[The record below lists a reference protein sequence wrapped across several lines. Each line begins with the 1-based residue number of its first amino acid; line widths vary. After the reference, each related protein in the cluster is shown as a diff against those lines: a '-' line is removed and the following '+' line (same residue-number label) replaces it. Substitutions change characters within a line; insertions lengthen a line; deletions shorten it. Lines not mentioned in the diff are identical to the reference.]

1 MTEITLEPVAP
12 LETAGAPVLE
22 IEDLHVT
29 FVTEE
34 GDVQA
39 VRGID
44 LQVYEHEVLGIVGES
59 GSGKSVTMLAA
70 MGLLPSTAK
79 ITGSARYRGRE
90 LLGSG
95 AAYARSLR
103 GGKMAM
109 IFQDPLTALNPV
121 HRVGDQIAEAVQA
134 HHSEFSK
141 HDLDGRAIELLDL
154 VGIPQPATRARQ
166 YPHEFS
172 GGMRQRAMIAMAIA
186 NDPDLL
192 IADEPTTA
200 LDVTIQAQILEVL
213 DHVQEVTGTAIVFI
227 THDLGV
233 IARLADRV
241 QVMYAGRT
249 AEIASVDAL
258 YEASNHPYTRGLIGS
273 LPKLDEE
280 HELLHPIPGA
290 PPSMLNPPP
299 GCAFH
304 PRCPLAQERCAI
316 EVPELRLVGPSGGMS
331 ACHFAYELAAT
342 DSVSDLPD
350 ELVDQAPDKTL
361 LAQLAEDAVEEPPPL
376 RVSLAA
382 VIGGVLGVL
391 APVLAIVFRDLDVS
405 LRGLIAMVL
414 GVAAVIECRSG
425 LHAIVAGKGRVLGRT
440 PARIGWIFAWLAL
453 TVWVLYCMGW
463 VLANVLPEAAP

>member
-1 MTEITLEPVAP
+1 MTDIVLEPAEP
-12 LETAGAPVLE
+12 AERSGAPVLE

-29 FVTEE
+29 FSTEE
-34 GDVQA
+34 GEVQA
-39 VRGID
+39 VRGVS
-44 LQVYEHEVLGIVGES
+44 LEVYEHEVLGIVGES
-59 GSGKSVTMLAA
+59 GSGKSVSMLAA
-70 MGLLPSTAK
+70 MGLLPNTAT
-79 ITGSARYRGRE
+79 ITGSAKFRGRE

-95 AAYARSLR
+95 AGYARSLR

-121 HRVGDQIAEAVQA
+121 HRVGNQIAEAVQA
-134 HHSEFSK
+134 HHPELSGR
-141 HDLDGRAIELLDL
+141 DLEARAIELLDL
-154 VGIPQPATRARQ
+154 VGIPQPATRTRQ

-249 AEIASVDAL
+249 AEIATVDAL
-258 YEASNHPYTRGLIGS
+258 YESSTHPYTRGLIGS

-280 HELLHPIPGA
+280 HEQLHPIPGA

-304 PRCPLAQERCAI
+304 PRCPLAQPRCATD
-316 EVPELRLVGPSGGMS
+316 VPPLRLVGALGGMS
-331 ACHFAYELAAT
+331 ACHFAHELEAT
-342 DSVSDLPD
+342 ESVTDLPD
-350 ELVDQAPDKTL
+350 ELVDTAPDKAA
-361 LAQLAEDAVEEPPPL
+361 LAQVAEEAVEQAPPL
-376 RVSLAA
+376 RVSFAA
-382 VIGGVLGVL
+382 VIGGVLGIAAAVL
-391 APVLAIVFRDLDVS
+391 GIALHDLDVS
-405 LRGLIAMVL
+405 LRGFIVMAL
-414 GVAAVIECRSG
+414 GVPAVLACRAGMRAIE
-425 LHAIVAGKGRVLGRT
+425 AGKGRVLGRSV
-440 PARIGWIFAWLAL
+440 ARIGWILAWLAL
-453 TVWVLYCMGW
+453 TVWVLYCLGW
-463 VLANVLPEAAP
+463 LIANVLPGAEA